1 MDPLLSLMDAILHLD
16 RHIEVLVQSYGGWV
30 YAILFLIV
38 FCETGF
44 VALPFLPGDSLL
56 FVAGA
61 IAGAGALDP
70 VVLSASL
77 LIAAIA
83 GDAANYYIGRRTGL
97 AAFDT
102 RTTHVFKHT
111 YLMRTQA
118 FYKRRGEITI
128 LVARFLPVIRTFAP
142 FVAGIDRMHYGRFT
156 AYNVF
161 GAVAWVGILV
171 GAGYLL
177 GDRPWVQQ
185 HLSLV
190 ILLSIVA
197 AFVPL
202 LVEAVRQQRLTW
214 WTR

>member
-1 MDPLLSLMDAILHLD
+1 MDSLLHLD
-16 RHIEVLVQSYGGWV
+16 RHIEALVQSYGGWV

-61 IAGAGALDP
+61 IAGAGVLDP

-77 LIAAIA
+77 LVAAIC
-83 GDAANYYIGRRTGL
+83 GDAANYYIGRRTGP
-97 AAFDT
+97 AAFDA
-102 RTTHVFKHT
+102 RTSHVFKHA
-111 YLMRTQA
+111 YLVRTQA

-128 LVARFLPVIRTFAP
+128 LIARFLPVIRTFAP
-142 FVAGIDRMHYGRFT
+142 FVAGIDRMHYGWFT

-161 GAVAWVGILV
+161 GAVAWVVILV

-177 GDRPWVQQ
+177 GDRPWVQEN
-185 HLSLV
+185 LSLV

-197 AFVPL
+197 TFVPMV
-202 LVEAVRQQRLTW
+202 VEMARQHRLTW